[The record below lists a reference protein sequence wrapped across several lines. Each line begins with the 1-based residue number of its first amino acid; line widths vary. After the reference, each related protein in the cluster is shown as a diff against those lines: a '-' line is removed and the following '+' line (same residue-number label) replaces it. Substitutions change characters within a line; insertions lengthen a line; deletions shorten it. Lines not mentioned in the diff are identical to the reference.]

1 MTYVPSKA
9 GELGSAWMVAARNA
23 VLMRH
28 AENSFFFVEA
38 QAHKASSA
46 KLIDESPAI
55 PQCSFAAKTCMP
67 CATSWEVRD
76 KQRRYAV
83 MMCGVLSKRFPA
95 CVSLLDLLAVRHQ
108 RSRLISMVK
117 RPTTFRRESRN
128 WYVLEWTI
136 FSLPLLDLCGKSMKP
151 LGLYLDI
158 LWCLP
163 WFHFN
168 IKLGYRCS
176 SELLLNQCE

>member
-1 MTYVPSKA
+1 M
-9 GELGSAWMVAARNA
+9 LGSAWMVAARNA
-23 VLMRH
+23 ALMRH
-28 AENSFFFVEA
+28 AENGFCFVKA
-38 QAHKASSA
+38 RAHKASSTQ
-46 KLIDESPAI
+46 LIDQLPAI
-55 PQCSFAAKTCMP
+55 SQCSFAAKTCMP

-117 RPTTFRRESRN
+117 PPTIFRRQSRY
-128 WYVLEWTI
+128 WYTLEWAI
-136 FSLPLLDLCGKSMKP
+136 FPLPLLDLRGKRMKP

-158 LWCLP
+158 LGCLP